1 MSSNCYI
8 IILNINV
15 FLSVEK
21 KSNTVDT
28 LLFIIKTRYKRL
40 HHYKRKDTK
49 LKNSFLVVLNARHRR
64 KIMAD
69 ETNYNLSDEAIAHVA
84 KLIQI
89 AILSGTDI
97 VDNLRTMRLVESS
110 DGSLVLSDS
119 YREAS
124 DGNIEKMLLDI
135 ENHKDSATITF
146 ES

>member
-1 MSSNCYI
+1 
-8 IILNINV
+8 
-15 FLSVEK
+15 
-21 KSNTVDT
+21 
-28 LLFIIKTRYKRL
+28 
-40 HHYKRKDTK
+40 
-49 LKNSFLVVLNARHRR
+49 
-64 KIMAD
+64 MAD